1 MWWGNRNRM
10 KILFYFI
17 RHGQTD
23 WNLAHRI
30 QGAKDIPLN
39 ETGRKQAR
47 MLAEGMKDRPVDSVY
62 TSPLLRARETAQYVA
77 DYQGVQVYMVRG
89 LEEINYGEWEGLT
102 MRQVRFFHPIAY
114 RKWWKDPVCGAP
126 PGGESQMDV
135 VKRTAGAM
143 EVVKQ
148 HILLSGAEESDKPGK
163 IKAAAVV
170 LHGAS
175 LVCLL
180 QWLLRDEG
188 VLEESMAV
196 ENTSITTLE
205 WDTDEDRFRL
215 LGINDVRH
223 LGGNE

>member
-1 MWWGNRNRM
+1 M

-39 ETGRKQAR
+39 ETGRKQAG

-89 LEEINYGEWEGLT
+89 LEEINYGKWEGLT
-102 MRQVRFFHPIAY
+102 MRQIRFFHPVAY
-114 RKWWKDPVCGAP
+114 KKWRKDPVYGAP
-126 PGGESQMDV
+126 YGGESQMDV
-135 VKRTAGAM
+135 IKRTAMAM
-143 EVVKQ
+143 EAVKQ
-148 HILLSGAEESDKPGK
+148 HILLYGAEESDESDK

-180 QWLLRDEG
+180 QWLLRDEE
-188 VLEESMAV
+188 VLEENMAV
-196 ENTSITTLE
+196 ENASITTLE
-205 WDTDEDRFRL
+205 WDTSEDRFRL

-223 LGGNE
+223 LGGNG